1 MAPNKNNAFPGF
13 TGSIKAP
20 FWLSSFSL
28 VAVIAGSQSPAFS
41 AVATFDLATSPTA
54 INGNVLNFSASFPSS
69 TVGLTVSTPTGGP
82 FPSVGGINSA
92 PAGLCS
98 WLEHTSTDATRRCNY
113 IDSPAD
119 ATSTLTGYQLTFDKT
134 VKLKQFDV
142 SQFIDLVTGS
152 IAFGGSPS
160 GLFTFNGMGAQ
171 VFGSDLV
178 VAANTPLVVSTSGTL
193 SGTNSGVFR
202 INNLQVEEVVPG
214 PLPLLGV
221 GTAFQFSRRLRKRL
235 NLA

>member
-1 MAPNKNNAFPGF
+1 
-13 TGSIKAP
+13 
-20 FWLSSFSL
+20 
-28 VAVIAGSQSPAFS
+28 
-41 AVATFDLATSPTA
+41 
-54 INGNVLNFSASFPSS
+54 
-69 TVGLTVSTPTGGP
+69 
-82 FPSVGGINSA
+82 
-92 PAGLCS
+92 
-98 WLEHTSTDATRRCNY
+98 
-113 IDSPAD
+113 
-119 ATSTLTGYQLTFDKT
+119 
-134 VKLKQFDV
+134 
-142 SQFIDLVTGS
+142 
-152 IAFGGSPS
+152 
-160 GLFTFNGMGAQ
+160 MGAQ